1 MDSAATIVRGAR
13 RRAGLTQTQ
22 LAAHAGIE
30 QSVVS
35 AYENGRREPSFET
48 LRKLVGAAGYELN
61 VDLVASPARSRL
73 QVVVARHRVE
83 LVRALSR
90 LGASRIRVFGSTARG
105 DDGPGSDIDLLVDVD
120 DSVGLFALA
129 AMNDEAERI
138 LGVAVDVV
146 PANSVKPAFADQIFA
161 EAVDV

>member
-1 MDSAATIVRGAR
+1 MN
-13 RRAGLTQTQ
+13 
-22 LAAHAGIE
+22 AGIE

-35 AYENGRREPSFET
+35 AYENGKREPSFGT
-48 LRKLVGAAGYELN
+48 LQKLVGAAGY
-61 VDLVASPARSRL
+61 DLAIDLLARPRQSPL
-73 QVVVARHRVE
+73 QRALARHRTE
-83 LVRALSR
+83 LVKTLTA
-90 LGASRIRVFGSTARG
+90 LGAARVRVFGSVARG
-105 DDGPGSDIDLLVDVD
+105 EDGPGSDVDLLVDVD
-120 DSVGLFALA
+120 ESVGLFALA